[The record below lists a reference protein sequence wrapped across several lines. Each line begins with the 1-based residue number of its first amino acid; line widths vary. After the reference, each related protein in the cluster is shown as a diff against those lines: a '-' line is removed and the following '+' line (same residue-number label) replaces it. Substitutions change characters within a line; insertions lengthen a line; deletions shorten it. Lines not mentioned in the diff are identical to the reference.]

1 MKKEENI
8 PYTIDDYV
16 KRQKKDKNDKTI
28 LIVVIIILVIM
39 LILLGY
45 RVGKIGLLPSDN
57 VKLIK
62 VQDDEGLIA
71 KDTELN
77 IFNNTLFGGQK
88 KIAPNSKGSYKFCVE
103 NVTRKD
109 ITYNIKFSDEMKFPI
124 NVKYRLKL
132 NNVYVRG
139 NDNEYVSIED
149 LYVEKIVATKDSNNI
164 FTLDW
169 YWEDDNPNDTLVGSQ
184 ETEEYYKL
192 NLQIEAEEYVKVGDN

>member
-1 MKKEENI
+1 MKKEDI
-8 PYTIDDYV
+8 PYTIEDYV
-16 KRQKKDKNDKTI
+16 KKQKKDKNDKT
-28 LIVVIIILVIM
+28 LLIIIIVILMLM

-62 VQDDEGLIA
+62 VEDNEGLITEE
-71 KDTELN
+71 TELN

-88 KIAPNSKGSYKFCVE
+88 KIAPKSKGSYKFCVK
-103 NVTRKD
+103 NITRKD
-109 ITYNIKFSDEMKFPI
+109 ITYKIEFSDEMKNPI

-139 NDNEYVSIED
+139 NENEYVGIKD
-149 LYVEKIVATKDSNNI
+149 LNVEGIIAIQDSNNI

-184 ETEEYYKL
+184 EDDEYYKL
-192 NLQIEAEEYVKVGDN
+192 NLKIEAEEYVKLGED

>member
-16 KRQKKDKNDKTI
+16 KRQKKDKNDKI
-28 LIVVIIILVIM
+28 LLIVVIVILIIM

-62 VQDDEGLIA
+62 VKDNDGLIA
-71 KDTELN
+71 EETELN
-77 IFNNTLFGGQK
+77 IFNNTLFSGQK
-88 KIAPNSKGSYKFCVE
+88 KIAPKSKGSYKFCVE

-109 ITYNIKFSDEMKFPI
+109 ITYDIKFLDEMKFPI

-139 NDNEYVSIED
+139 NENEYVGIED
-149 LYVEKIVATKDSNNI
+149 LNVEKIVAIQDSNNI

-169 YWEDDNPNDTLVGSQ
+169 YWVDDNLNDTLVGSQ
-184 ETEEYYKL
+184 EDDEYYKL
-192 NLQIEAEEYVKVGDN
+192 NLQIEAEEYVKVGED

>member
-1 MKKEENI
+1 MKKGEDI
-8 PYTIDDYV
+8 PYTIEDYV
-16 KRQKKDKNDKTI
+16 KKQKKDKNDKT
-28 LIVVIIILVIM
+28 LLIIIIVILMLM

-62 VQDDEGLIA
+62 VEDNEGLITEE
-71 KDTELN
+71 TELN

-88 KIAPNSKGSYKFCVE
+88 KIAPKSKGSYKFCVE
-103 NVTRKD
+103 NITRKD
-109 ITYNIKFSDEMKFPI
+109 IKYKIEFSDEMKNPI

-139 NDNEYVSIED
+139 NENEYVGIED
-149 LYVEKIVATKDSNNI
+149 LNVEEILAIQDSNNI

-184 ETEEYYKL
+184 EDDEYYKL
-192 NLQIEAEEYVKVGDN
+192 NLKIEAEEYVKLGED